1 MSDFSALISK
11 YMKQSRVT
19 GTELADGTGLGKI
32 VYKYIKGT
40 RVPSCIDAVE
50 KIADYLNMT
59 YADSLLLKDYWKNE
73 HFGADRIALWGQ
85 IDKFLKHFQITPVH
99 SDVCLF
105 EPNAFSHFPDKD
117 MFYLNGDLNIHQAI
131 LTLLSSVGDEP
142 VYAVMQPDDS
152 GLQEC
157 LIIAKKLNPSLEIF
171 NIISLLPRTNG
182 ADSSIYNNLNLLHSV
197 IPLTFASD
205 TYHSYY
211 YYSDGSIKEKWPLHA
226 SYIITSRYAL
236 MFGNGD
242 DSMSGIFSR
251 DKNLIDGLHNNF
263 TKMFQESR
271 PLISLSTSPLS
282 QMNLY
287 YSTVQNKMISK
298 RIQFSMQPCLCPYLS
313 QDLCSK
319 YLNIDIPGSKK
330 IVEVFLSNM
339 DYYRNAMKS
348 STREIISLAGIKR
361 FLKTGRIDEL
371 LDEFYNPLSVEDRVL
386 VMQNWLESITPD
398 SVSFLSSD
406 AFPVQYGLTI
416 TTTPSLFTTAF
427 IYENKVYTFYSEEPT
442 ITGTFW
448 DYFSNID
455 ERRFLPFE
463 EGKRQLEEMINA
475 AAK

>member
-1 MSDFSALISK
+1 
-11 YMKQSRVT
+11 
-19 GTELADGTGLGKI
+19 
-32 VYKYIKGT
+32 
-40 RVPSCIDAVE
+40 
-50 KIADYLNMT
+50 
-59 YADSLLLKDYWKNE
+59 
-73 HFGADRIALWGQ
+73 
-85 IDKFLKHFQITPVH
+85 
-99 SDVCLF
+99 
-105 EPNAFSHFPDKD
+105 
-117 MFYLNGDLNIHQAI
+117 
-131 LTLLSSVGDEP
+131 
-142 VYAVMQPDDS
+142 
-152 GLQEC
+152 
-157 LIIAKKLNPSLEIF
+157 
-171 NIISLLPRTNG
+171 
-182 ADSSIYNNLNLLHSV
+182 
-197 IPLTFASD
+197 
-205 TYHSYY
+205 
-211 YYSDGSIKEKWPLHA
+211 
-226 SYIITSRYAL
+226 

-251 DKNLIDGLHNNF
+251 DKNFIDDLHNNF

-287 YSTVQNKMISK
+287 YSTIQNKMISK

-427 IYENKVYTFYSEEPT
+427 IYEIEALKIRVFSDFFKEKYPEILKAQAYTGSESVLACC
-442 ITGTFW
+442 
-448 DYFSNID
+448 DD
-455 ERRFLPFE
+455 
-463 EGKRQLEEMINA
+463 INA
-475 AAK
+475 CSTDVFYDHISDMNRRLNANAL